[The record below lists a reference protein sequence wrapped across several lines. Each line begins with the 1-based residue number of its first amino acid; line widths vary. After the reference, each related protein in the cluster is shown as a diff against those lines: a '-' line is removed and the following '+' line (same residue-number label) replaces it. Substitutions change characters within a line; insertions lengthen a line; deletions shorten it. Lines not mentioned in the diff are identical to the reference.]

1 MPHDGHG
8 HHDDHHDHDH
18 HDHHDHGEHPHS
30 HGHDHHHHHH
40 HDHDHTMDVV
50 VEAADS
56 VGAQAHRAPLARGA
70 GVGKTLFFDL
80 VSGIAGDMSIAG
92 FVDLGVPFSVVEDA
106 ARALRLEGFALE
118 LARAR
123 AGAVGGSHFDVRVAG
138 EQPDRR
144 YRDIVALID
153 ASTLAPAVKSLAQR
167 IFRRLAEAEA
177 EVHRTP
183 IDDVAFHEVGAVD
196 AIVDVVGAAACAEYL
211 GARVIS
217 TAVPLGRG
225 HVHCAHGTLP
235 LPAPAALLCLR
246 GIPTTDSGLDVELV
260 TPTGAAILATL
271 AEGFVARWPALSPQR
286 VGWGVGTRSLHDR
299 PNALRMV
306 LGAEALLS
314 EPAGGTHTLVEA
326 NVDDLTG
333 ELAAHAIAALLE
345 AGALDAWASPVTM
358 KKGRPGLVLSA
369 LCPSAAAEQVS
380 ATLLR
385 ETSSIGV
392 RRSFVTRTERPRR
405 VVEVSTGFGRIPL
418 KVSSGP
424 FGPPQVKPEF
434 DACARAAREHGVTA
448 REVIAAAIAAYS
460 EAEG

>member
-1 MPHDGHG
+1 MPHDGHDHG
-8 HHDDHHDHDH
+8 HDHHGHDHHDHDH
-18 HDHHDHGEHPHS
+18 HHAPQ
-30 HGHDHHHHHH
+30 GHAHEHHHHH
-40 HDHDHTMDVV
+40 HDHDHTMQVV
-50 VEAADS
+50 VDGADS

-70 GVGKTLFFDL
+70 GTGKTLFLDL
-80 VSGIAGDMSIAG
+80 VSGIAGDMTIAG
-92 FVDLGVPFSVVEDA
+92 FVDLGVPFSVIEDA
-106 ARALRLEGFALE
+106 AQSLGLGGFALE

-123 AGAVGGSHFDVRVAG
+123 AGAIGGSHFDVRVAG
-138 EQPDRR
+138 GQPDRR

-153 ASTLAPAVKSLAQR
+153 ASSLAPAVKALAQR

-183 IDDVAFHEVGAVD
+183 IDDVSFHEVGAVD
-196 AIVDVVGAAACAEYL
+196 AIIDIVGAAACAEYL
-211 GARVIS
+211 GARVVS

-246 GIPTTDSGLDVELV
+246 GVPTTDSGLDVELV

-271 AEGFVARWPALSPQR
+271 AESFVARWPALSPER
-286 VGWGVGTRSLHDR
+286 VGWGVGTRSLHNR

-306 LGAEALLS
+306 LGEEAVLS
-314 EPAGGTHTLVEA
+314 EPAASTYALVEA

-369 LCPSAAAEQVS
+369 LCASAAAEQVA

-392 RRSFVTRTERPRR
+392 RKSFVTRTERPRR
-405 VVEVSTGFGRIPL
+405 VVEVSTRFGRIPL

-448 REVIAAAIAAYS
+448 REVIAAAIAGYS
-460 EAEG
+460 EDER

>member
-1 MPHDGHG
+1 MPHDG
-8 HHDDHHDHDH
+8 HDH
-18 HDHHDHGEHPHS
+18 HDHHDHGEHQHS
-30 HGHDHHHHHH
+30 HDHHHHH
-40 HDHDHTMDVV
+40 DHEHTMEVV
-50 VEAADS
+50 VEVADP
-56 VGAQAHRAPLARGA
+56 VGAEAHRGPLARGA
-70 GVGKTLFFDL
+70 GTGKTLFFDL
-80 VSGIAGDMSIAG
+80 VSGIAGDMTIAG

-106 ARALRLEGFALE
+106 AGGLGLGGFALE

-123 AGAVGGSHFDVRVAG
+123 AGAIGGSHFDVRVAG

-153 ASTLAPAVKSLAQR
+153 RSALAPAVKALAQR

-211 GARVIS
+211 GARVVS

-271 AEGFVARWPALSPQR
+271 AEGFVARWPALSPER

-299 PNALRMV
+299 PNALRLV
-306 LGAEALLS
+306 LGAEVLLS
-314 EPAGGTHTLVEA
+314 EPAAGTHTLVEA

-392 RRSFVTRTERPRR
+392 RKSLVTRTERPRR
-405 VVEVSTGFGRIPL
+405 VVEVSTRFGLIPL

-448 REVIAAAIAAYS
+448 REVIAAAISAYS
-460 EAEG
+460 EAER